1 MTSPQRFANKV
12 ALVTGGASGIGL
24 ATVTRL
30 AREGATVVVLDLATK
45 PAEPLPS
52 DVTDKITFVQHDV
65 SSEAAWKA
73 VVDAVVAEHGQI
85 DVLINNAGLVGSYDN
100 IVDIPLDD
108 WHRIIGINQ
117 NGVFLGIRSVV
128 PVMRRHGGGA
138 IVNTSSIWGLVGAAG
153 VSAYQASKGAV
164 TVITRNA
171 AASFAKDSIRCNS
184 VHPGLIE
191 TPLTAP
197 QDPAISQGLVDATP
211 LGRAGSAEEVAAA
224 ITFLAS
230 EDASY
235 ITGAALVVDGG
246 FTTV

>member
-1 MTSPQRFANKV
+1 MTSPQRFADQV
-12 ALVTGGASGIGL
+12 AIVTGGASGIGL
-24 ATVTRL
+24 AAAIRM
-30 AREGATVVVLDLATK
+30 AQEGATVVVLDLSTD
-45 PAEPLPS
+45 PAEPVPD
-52 DVTDKITFVQHDV
+52 DVTSKIRFVRHDV
-65 SSEAAWKA
+65 SDEAAWRE
-73 VVDAVVAEHGQI
+73 VVSSVLAEHGRI
-85 DVLINNAGLVGSYDN
+85 DVLVNNAGLVGSYDN
-100 IVDIPLDD
+100 IVDIALEDY
-108 WHRIIGINQ
+108 HRIVAINQ
-117 NGVFLGIRSVV
+117 TGVFLGIRCVV
-128 PVMRRHGGGA
+128 PAMTEAGAGA

-171 AASFAKDSIRCNS
+171 AASFAKAGIRCNS

-211 LGRAGSAEEVAAA
+211 LGRAGTAAEVAAA

-230 EDASY
+230 TDASY

>member
-1 MTSPQRFANKV
+1 
-12 ALVTGGASGIGL
+12 
-24 ATVTRL
+24 
-30 AREGATVVVLDLATK
+30 
-45 PAEPLPS
+45 
-52 DVTDKITFVQHDV
+52 
-65 SSEAAWKA
+65 
-73 VVDAVVAEHGQI
+73 
-85 DVLINNAGLVGSYDN
+85 
-100 IVDIPLDD
+100 
-108 WHRIIGINQ
+108 
-117 NGVFLGIRSVV
+117 
-128 PVMRRHGGGA
+128 
-138 IVNTSSIWGLVGAAG
+138 

-171 AASFAKDSIRCNS
+171 AASFAKAGIRCNS

-211 LGRAGSAEEVAAA
+211 LGRAGTAAEVAAA

-230 EDASY
+230 TDASY

>member
-1 MTSPQRFANKV
+1 MTSPQRFADQV
-12 ALVTGGASGIGL
+12 AIVTGGASGIGL
-24 ATVTRL
+24 AAAVRM
-30 AREGATVVVLDLATK
+30 AQEGAIVVVLDLATD
-45 PAEPLPS
+45 PAEPVP
-52 DVTDKITFVQHDV
+52 DNVTGKIRFVQHDV
-65 SSEAAWKA
+65 SDEAAWREL
-73 VVDAVVAEHGQI
+73 VSSVVAEHGRI
-85 DVLINNAGLVGSYDN
+85 DVLVNNAGLVGSYDN
-100 IVDIPLDD
+100 IVDIALEDY
-108 WHRIIGINQ
+108 HRIVAINQ
-117 NGVFLGIRSVV
+117 TGVFLGIRSVV
-128 PVMRRHGGGA
+128 PAMTEAGGGA

-164 TVITRNA
+164 TGITRNA
-171 AASFAKDSIRCNS
+171 AASFAKAGIRCNS

-211 LGRAGSAEEVAAA
+211 LGRAGTAGEVAAA

-230 EDASY
+230 TDASY

>member
-1 MTSPQRFANKV
+1 MTSPQRV
-12 ALVTGGASGIGL
+12 ADQVAIVTGGASGIGL
-24 ATVTRL
+24 AAAVRM
-30 AREGATVVVLDLATK
+30 AQEGATVVVLDLSTD
-45 PAEPLPS
+45 PAEPVPADLTS
-52 DVTDKITFVQHDV
+52 KIRFVRHDV
-65 SSEAAWKA
+65 SDEAAWRD
-73 VVDAVVAEHGQI
+73 VVSSVLAEHGRI
-85 DVLINNAGLVGSYDN
+85 DVLVNNAGLVGSYDN
-100 IVDIPLDD
+100 IVDIALEDY
-108 WHRIIGINQ
+108 HRIVAINQ
-117 NGVFLGIRSVV
+117 TGVFLGIRCVV
-128 PVMRRHGGGA
+128 PAMTEAGGGA

-171 AASFAKDSIRCNS
+171 AASFAKAGIRCNS

-211 LGRAGSAEEVAAA
+211 LGRAGTAAEVAAA

-230 EDASY
+230 TDASY

>member
-1 MTSPQRFANKV
+1 MTSPQRFADQI
-12 ALVTGGASGIGL
+12 AIVTGGASGIGL
-24 ATVTRL
+24 AAATRM
-30 AREGATVVVLDLATK
+30 AQEGATVVVLDLSTD
-45 PAEPLPS
+45 PAEPLPD
-52 DVTDKITFVQHDV
+52 DVTGKIRFVQHDV
-65 SSEAAWKA
+65 SDEAAWREL
-73 VVDAVVAEHGQI
+73 VSSVVAEHGRI
-85 DVLINNAGLVGSYDN
+85 DVLVNNAGLVGSYEN
-100 IVDIPLDD
+100 IVDIALEDY
-108 WHRIIGINQ
+108 HRIVAINQ
-117 NGVFLGIRSVV
+117 TGVFLGIRSVV
-128 PVMRRHGGGA
+128 PAMIEAGGGA

-171 AASFAKDSIRCNS
+171 AASFAKDGIRCNS

-211 LGRAGSAEEVAAA
+211 LGRAGSAAEVAAA

-230 EDASY
+230 TDASY

>member
-1 MTSPQRFANKV
+1 MTSPQRFADQV
-12 ALVTGGASGIGL
+12 AIVTGGASGIGL
-24 ATVTRL
+24 AAAIRM
-30 AREGATVVVLDLATK
+30 AQEGATVVVLDLSTD
-45 PAEPLPS
+45 PAEPVPD
-52 DVTDKITFVQHDV
+52 DVTSKISFVRHDV
-65 SSEAAWKA
+65 SDEAAWRE
-73 VVDAVVAEHGQI
+73 VVSSVLTEHGRI
-85 DVLINNAGLVGSYDN
+85 DVLVNNAGLVGSYDN
-100 IVDIPLDD
+100 IVDIALEDY
-108 WHRIIGINQ
+108 HRIVAINQ
-117 NGVFLGIRSVV
+117 TGVFLGIRSVV
-128 PVMRRHGGGA
+128 PAMTEAGGGA

-171 AASFAKDSIRCNS
+171 AASFAKAGIRCNS

-211 LGRAGSAEEVAAA
+211 LGRVGTAAEVAAA

-230 EDASY
+230 TDASY

>member
-1 MTSPQRFANKV
+1 MTSPQRFADQV
-12 ALVTGGASGIGL
+12 AIVTGGASGIGL
-24 ATVTRL
+24 AAAIRM
-30 AREGATVVVLDLATK
+30 AQEGATVVVLDLSTD
-45 PAEPLPS
+45 PAEPVPD
-52 DVTDKITFVQHDV
+52 DVIGKIRFVRHDV
-65 SSEAAWKA
+65 SDEAAWRE
-73 VVDAVVAEHGQI
+73 VVSSVLTEHGRI
-85 DVLINNAGLVGSYDN
+85 DVLVNNAGLVGSYDN
-100 IVDIPLDD
+100 IVDIALEDY
-108 WHRIIGINQ
+108 HRIVAINQ
-117 NGVFLGIRSVV
+117 TGVFLGIRSVV
-128 PVMRRHGGGA
+128 PAMTEAGGGA

-171 AASFAKDSIRCNS
+171 AASFAKAGIRCNS

-211 LGRAGSAEEVAAA
+211 LGRAGTAAEVAAA

-230 EDASY
+230 TDASY

>member
-1 MTSPQRFANKV
+1 MTSPQRFADQV
-12 ALVTGGASGIGL
+12 AIVTGGASGIGL
-24 ATVTRL
+24 AAAIRM
-30 AREGATVVVLDLATK
+30 AQEGATVVVLDLSTD
-45 PAEPLPS
+45 PAEPVPD
-52 DVTDKITFVQHDV
+52 DVIGKIRFVRHDV
-65 SSEAAWKA
+65 SDEAAWRE
-73 VVDAVVAEHGQI
+73 VVSSVLTEHGRI
-85 DVLINNAGLVGSYDN
+85 DVLVNNAGLVGSYDN
-100 IVDIPLDD
+100 IVDIALEDY
-108 WHRIIGINQ
+108 HRIVAINQ
-117 NGVFLGIRSVV
+117 TGVFLGIRCVV
-128 PVMRRHGGGA
+128 PAMTEAGGGA

-171 AASFAKDSIRCNS
+171 AASFAKAGIRCNS

-211 LGRAGSAEEVAAA
+211 LGRAGTAAEVAAA

-230 EDASY
+230 TDASY

>member
-1 MTSPQRFANKV
+1 MSSKKVWFITGAGRGMGADFAKA
-12 ALVTGGASGIGL
+12 AL
-24 ATVTRL
+24 
-30 AREGATVVVLDLATK
+30 
-45 PAEPLPS
+45 
-52 DVTDKITFVQHDV
+52 
-65 SSEAAWKA
+65 AAGY
-73 VVDAVVAEHGQI
+73 AVVATGRNPESVSKTLGASNELFAVKLDVTSRADADAAVRAAVDRFGRI
-85 DVLINNAGLVGSYDN
+85 DVLVNNAGLVGSYDN
-100 IVDIPLDD
+100 IVDIALEDY
-108 WHRIIGINQ
+108 HRIVAINQ
-117 NGVFLGIRSVV
+117 TGVFLGIRSVV
-128 PVMRRHGGGA
+128 PAMTEAGGGA

-171 AASFAKDSIRCNS
+171 AASFAKAGIRCNS

-211 LGRAGSAEEVAAA
+211 LGRAGTAAEVAAA

-230 EDASY
+230 TDASY

>member
-1 MTSPQRFANKV
+1 MTSPQRFADQV
-12 ALVTGGASGIGL
+12 AIVTGGASGIGL
-24 ATVTRL
+24 AAAIRM
-30 AREGATVVVLDLATK
+30 AQEGATVVVLDLSTD
-45 PAEPLPS
+45 PAEPVPD
-52 DVTDKITFVQHDV
+52 DVIGKISFVRHDV
-65 SSEAAWKA
+65 SDEAAWRE
-73 VVDAVVAEHGQI
+73 VVSSVLTEHGRI
-85 DVLINNAGLVGSYDN
+85 DVLVNNAGLVGSYDN
-100 IVDIPLDD
+100 IVDIALEDY
-108 WHRIIGINQ
+108 HRIVAINQ
-117 NGVFLGIRSVV
+117 TGVFLGIRSVV
-128 PVMRRHGGGA
+128 PAMTEAGGGA

-171 AASFAKDSIRCNS
+171 AASFAKAGIRCNS

-211 LGRAGSAEEVAAA
+211 LGRTGTAAEVAAA

-230 EDASY
+230 TDASY

>member
-1 MTSPQRFANKV
+1 MTSPQRFADQV
-12 ALVTGGASGIGL
+12 AIVTGGASGIGL
-24 ATVTRL
+24 AAAVRM
-30 AREGATVVVLDLATK
+30 AQEGATVVVLDLSTD
-45 PAEPLPS
+45 PAEPVPD
-52 DVTDKITFVQHDV
+52 DVIGKISFVRHDV
-65 SSEAAWKA
+65 SDEAAWRE
-73 VVDAVVAEHGQI
+73 VVSSVLTEHGRI
-85 DVLINNAGLVGSYDN
+85 DVLVNNAGLVGSYDN
-100 IVDIPLDD
+100 IVDIALEDY
-108 WHRIIGINQ
+108 HRIVAINQ
-117 NGVFLGIRSVV
+117 TGVFLGIRCVV
-128 PVMRRHGGGA
+128 PAMTEAGGGA

-171 AASFAKDSIRCNS
+171 AASFAKAGIRCNS

-211 LGRAGSAEEVAAA
+211 LGRAGTAAEVAAA

-230 EDASY
+230 TDASY